1 MISTIWIWMTAVTT
15 SPRQRRSRQPR
26 PRRQPPRPS
35 RTRRRPRPRATMT
48 SIWTVMTARRT
59 LPPLPRSRSRTAR
72 RRAARQRQ
80 RPAKAKALRRTASR
94 QRQRPQRT
102 GRPRR
107 KRAERSSRTLT
118 KMTRRRVNTSRVTHQ
133 SGLHRRP
140 FLVQKIGPAYSRV
153 LLHRV
158 DDDEGDEPVAHC
170 RRAPRHRRAGGLPHL
185 VLLGR
190 DVLQRRPG
198 GSARASA
205 AERSRAWAARAGGKS
220 GREQPARFGSCDILK
235 PAALF
240 SEPAGYRTAPICVIV
255 MTVPAGGRAE
265 RAGRTGWPLA
275 PPQPSFCFDAAAPA
289 PLSVCSYVGGPAR
302 LACRRLPEAAL
313 RVGGWRGAL
322 G

>member
-15 SPRQRRSRQPR
+15 SPRQRRSSQPR

-35 RTRRRPRPRATMT
+35 RTRRPRPRATMT

-80 RPAKAKALRRTASR
+80 RPAKAKALRRAASR
-94 QRQRPQRT
+94 QRQWPQRT

-220 GREQPARFGSCDILK
+220 GGASSLRGSDRVISSSRPHSFQSRPAIGQL
-235 PAALF
+235 
-240 SEPAGYRTAPICVIV
+240 
-255 MTVPAGGRAE
+255 
-265 RAGRTGWPLA
+265 
-275 PPQPSFCFDAAAPA
+275 Q
-289 PLSVCSYVGGPAR
+289 YV
-302 LACRRLPEAAL
+302 
-313 RVGGWRGAL
+313 
-322 G
+322 